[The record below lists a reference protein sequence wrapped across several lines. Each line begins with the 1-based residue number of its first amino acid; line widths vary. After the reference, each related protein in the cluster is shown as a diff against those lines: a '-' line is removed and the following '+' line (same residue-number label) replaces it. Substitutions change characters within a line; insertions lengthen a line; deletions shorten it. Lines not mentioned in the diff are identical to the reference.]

1 MKFLCVPCDSPMKL
15 QSVGPP
21 ERGSLSVVYACPECG
36 YEMAMLTNP
45 YETQVVQSLG
55 VRIGPEIGGGAS
67 STTSTGASGRLRAA
81 GASASPAEALA
92 EAGGK
97 CPFSAMIPPATPK
110 PLGEGGTPEGA
121 QPAHTAE
128 PTPVRWTAAA
138 EARLAN
144 IPEFVR
150 PMARTGIERFAQERG
165 ALEVDEKILD
175 AARDFFGM

>member
-21 ERGSLSVVYACPECG
+21 DRGSLAVVYACPECG
-36 YEMAMLTNP
+36 YEMAMLTNA

-55 VRIGPEIGGGAS
+55 VRIGPA
-67 STTSTGASGRLRAA
+67 TTSNAA
-81 GASASPAEALA
+81 P

-97 CPFSAMIPPATPK
+97 CPFSAMIPGAEAGVPREPA
-110 PLGEGGTPEGA
+110 A
-121 QPAHTAE
+121 
-128 PTPVRWTAAA
+128 VRWTAAA

-150 PMARTGIERFAQERG
+150 PMAKTGIEKFAMDKG
-165 ALEVDEKILD
+165 VAEVDERILD
-175 AARDFFGM
+175 EARDFFGM